1 MPIPPRPHP
10 LARAP
15 LVDRIDGWIAKG
27 WERGWIDEVSLDPH
41 ELLAAGSKGFQAG
54 DEAGGRSGEDIADW
68 RLRLEKLCYSV
79 TDEARLNSI
88 GKAFAYGLITRAI
101 QQRFALGELWRKRPE
116 LLETKLAPPIIV
128 VGQMRSGT
136 TRIHRLLAADPAHS
150 ATRFCDSW
158 HPVPEKPDLRP
169 IRGGLKLFLAR
180 KLDPWL
186 DTLHPFGAARAD
198 EELGWL
204 AMAFDHCAY
213 EAQWQIPS
221 FVRFSEQRDSAPV
234 YREFARTLATDAA
247 NHGNAH
253 QPRVMKVPQFGEDLA
268 ELLAQFPDARV
279 VVSRRAP
286 DKVTRSAASLV
297 ANQMTIQ
304 SDAADLAA
312 IETEWERKATL
323 RQARTEE
330 ALAKFT
336 GPVAEVDFAR
346 LGEDWEAEITAL
358 YATIGLDLSAEAL
371 AAMTAEQKTNA
382 RALHTKHGA
391 HLEEFEAAETAA

>member
-27 WERGWIDEVSLDPH
+27 WKRGWMDEVSLEPDA
-41 ELLAAGSKGFQAG
+41 LIAAGSKSFDAD
-54 DEAGGRSGEDIADW
+54 DEASGRSAEDVADW
-68 RLRLEKLCYSV
+68 RLRLEKLCHSV
-79 TDEARLNSI
+79 TEEAQLNSI
-88 GKAFAYGLITRAI
+88 GKAFAYGLLTRAV
-101 QQRFALGELWRKRPE
+101 QQRFALGELWLKKPE
-116 LLETKLAPPIIV
+116 LLKTKLAPPIIV

-158 HPVPEKPDLRP
+158 HPVPEKPDIRP
-169 IRGGLKLFLAR
+169 IRSGLKLFLAR

-204 AMAFDHCAY
+204 AMALDHSAY

-221 FVRFSEQRDSAPV
+221 FVKFSEARDATPV
-234 YREFARTLATDAA
+234 YREFARTLTTDAA

-253 QPRVMKVPQFGEDLA
+253 QPRVMKVPQFGEDLS

-286 DKVTRSAASLV
+286 DEITRSAASLV
-297 ANQMTIQ
+297 ANQMAIQ

-312 IETEWERKATL
+312 IEAEWERKAAL
-323 RQARTEE
+323 RQTRTEA

-336 GPVAEVDFAR
+336 GPVAEVDFAQ
-346 LGEDWEAEITAL
+346 LGEDWKAEIAAL
-358 YATIGLDLSAEAL
+358 YDTLDLEFTAAAL

-382 RALHTKHGA
+382 RALHTKHSA
-391 HLEEFEAAETAA
+391 HLEEFKAAETAA